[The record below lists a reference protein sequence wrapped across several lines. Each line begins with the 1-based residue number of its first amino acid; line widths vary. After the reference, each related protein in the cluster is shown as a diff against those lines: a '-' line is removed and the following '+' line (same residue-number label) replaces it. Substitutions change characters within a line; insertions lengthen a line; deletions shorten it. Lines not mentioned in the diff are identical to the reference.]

1 MSKTDNLD
9 LIKEIPNAD
18 EYSNNKVTKKSNWF
32 NNNLVLL
39 ILILFVLAGII
50 IAVAISL

>member
-1 MSKTDNLD
+1 MSKNDNLD
-9 LIKEIPNAD
+9 LIKEIPNAN
-18 EYSNNKVTKKSNWF
+18 EYLDNKVTKKSNWF

-39 ILILFVLAGII
+39 ILVLFILAGII